1 MNDIDLVTLAQA
13 QDHLRD
19 YYPANESDIEQK
31 VTQASAAVLDYLK
44 RAADAEPWTPTTA
57 PPVVQAAVLLTL
69 SWLYDD
75 RTGGDNVEGGVAMGY
90 LPQSVTDLLH
100 RSRDP
105 ALA

>member
-1 MNDIDLVTLAQA
+1 MNDLVTLKQA

-19 YYPANESDIEQK
+19 YYPANEPDITMK
-31 VTQASAAVLDYLK
+31 ITQASAAVLDYLK
-44 RAADAEPWTPTTA
+44 NPATAADWTEETA
-57 PPVVQAAVLLTL
+57 PPLVQAAVLLTV

-75 RTGGDNVEGGVAMGY
+75 RTGGDNVEGQVAHGY

-100 RSRDP
+100 RMRDP

>member
-1 MNDIDLVTLAQA
+1 MNDLVSLTQA

-19 YYPANESDIEQK
+19 YYAANEADISAK
-31 VTQASAAVLDYLK
+31 ITQASAAVLDYLK
-44 RAADAEPWTPTTA
+44 NPTGSDAWDDTNA
-57 PPVVQAAVLLTL
+57 PPLVQSAVLLTL

-100 RSRDP
+100 RMRDP